1 MDLIIRN
8 ARLRQAEALCDIG
21 LENGLIARISPQ
33 IPETGREEIDAAG
46 NLVCPPFCDPHIH
59 LDAVLSVG
67 DPRYNASGTLLE
79 GIQIWGERKT
89 GLTRE
94 TLIAKAREAL
104 LWEFANGVQFV
115 RTHADTT
122 DPTLLTVEALL
133 EVKDQMRD
141 LMEIQVVAFPQDGV
155 FTDPSKRVLRQMER
169 AMEMGADVVGGIPHN
184 ELTREDGLRDVEFA
198 FKLAEKYGAMVDI
211 HCDETGD
218 EQSRF
223 VETMLKLAI
232 DTGLGPRVTASHTT
246 ALHNYNNDYA
256 FKLIGIAARSGV
268 NFITNPFDNSVLQN
282 RTDGYPRR
290 RGHTRVDELDAR
302 GVNVAI
308 GHDSIMDPWYPM
320 GTGSMLQAANLLMH
334 TAHMSG
340 CDQIPRLFSMI
351 TDNSAQTLGV
361 QDRYGLA
368 EGRPANLLVLDA
380 PNEFEAIRLMPV
392 CLFVIRGG
400 RIALRS
406 TPAKR
411 NLNFA
416 GFEAKIDFT
425 IKKG

>member
-1 MDLIIRN
+1 
-8 ARLRQAEALCDIG
+8 
-21 LENGLIARISPQ
+21 
-33 IPETGREEIDAAG
+33 
-46 NLVCPPFCDPHIH
+46 
-59 LDAVLSVG
+59 VG

-94 TLIAKAREAL
+94 TLIANAREAL

-340 CDQIPRLFSMI
+340 YDQIPRLFSMI

-406 TPAKR
+406 TPAER